1 MSWSGW
7 FRRITCC
14 GRWTGRWTSASSTI
28 CVRRCTVRT
37 TGLAIDP
44 EVLFRMLLAG
54 DLYGIKSKRRLEEE
68 INSNIAY
75 KWFCGL
81 D

>member
-1 MSWSGW
+1 
-7 FRRITCC
+7 
-14 GRWTGRWTSASSTI
+14 
-28 CVRRCTVRT
+28 
-37 TGLAIDP
+37 
-44 EVLFRMLLAG
+44 MLLAG
-54 DLYGIKSKRRLEEE
+54 DLYEIKSKRRLEEE